1 LTAPY
6 KRFTIKQRG
15 ILGIEKRGSMK
26 ISTKA
31 RYGLR
36 ALVDLAVHSGGEQ
49 VALIHIAKRQELSVN
64 YLEQVFSLLKKSH
77 IVKSI
82 KGSQG
87 GYMLT
92 KNPNEIT
99 VGDIIRAIE
108 GEVLIVDEQ
117 DQTDAASLILK
128 NMHQCLWEN
137 VWNRMTQSICEVID
151 NITLEDLM
159 KDYQLLHIETSLMYY
174 I

>member
-1 LTAPY
+1 
-6 KRFTIKQRG
+6 
-15 ILGIEKRGSMK
+15 MK

-49 VALIHIAKRQELSVN
+49 VALIHIAKRQHLSVN
-64 YLEQVFSLLKKSH
+64 YLEQVFSLLKKAH

-87 GYMLT
+87 GYRLI
-92 KNPNEIT
+92 KNPVDIL
-99 VGDIIRAIE
+99 VGDVIRAIE
-108 GEVLIVDEQ
+108 GEILVVEEEVQ
-117 DQTDAASLILK
+117 SAGTSLILK
-128 NMHQCLWEN
+128 NMQKCIAEN
-137 VWNRMTQSICEVID
+137 VWDKITQSICEVID
-151 NITLEDLM
+151 SMTLEDLM
-159 KDYQLLHIETSLMYY
+159 KDYQLLNMEQSIMYY